1 MPRLGSALQMPLLVP
16 QELNIPRGKIC
27 FRTSG
32 LCRGE
37 GKLSSASLVGP
48 APTLPVLRRPPAGR
62 AAGSSGFLI
71 NRSPPAFWLRRKCP
85 RWEGCRAL
93 IGWLPEPNHVLGRRT
108 VGGSPFHSHPNT
120 WPDRTSFR
128 PIRPLTGR
136 GGAATLSLSLPLLCN
151 LYFGKWPFGQK
162 RKIKRQPD
170 FQLQNN
176 KYLLPDN
183 GRDKIFRHMGNFLLA
198 GAKVSF

>member
-1 MPRLGSALQMPLLVP
+1 MGQHPRSQFSNVHQLEWLLGAQALSDKQVPTRLLAAEEVP
-16 QELNIPRGKIC
+16 QI
-27 FRTSG
+27 
-32 LCRGE
+32 
-37 GKLSSASLVGP
+37 
-48 APTLPVLRRPPAGR
+48 
-62 AAGSSGFLI
+62 
-71 NRSPPAFWLRRKCP
+71 
-85 RWEGCRAL
+85 RWEGCWAL
-93 IGWLPEPNHVLGRRT
+93 IGWLPEPNHVLGRMM

-128 PIRPLTGR
+128 PICPLTGR

-151 LYFGKWPFGQK
+151 FYFGKWPFGQK
-162 RKIKRQPD
+162 RKIKKQPD

-183 GRDKIFRHMGNFLLA
+183 GRDKIFRHMDNFLLA